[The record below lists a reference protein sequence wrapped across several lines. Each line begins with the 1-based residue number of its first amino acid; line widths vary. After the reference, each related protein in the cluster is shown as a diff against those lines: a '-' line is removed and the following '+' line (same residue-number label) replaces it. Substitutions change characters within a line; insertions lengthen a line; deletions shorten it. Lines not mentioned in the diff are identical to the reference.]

1 MTYEKGRGFA
11 HLEVAGA
18 EDAPH
23 GTGHEVRKVA
33 GGGGGRAR
41 RRGEFWRRILVTGLV
56 LERERKGHRLEG
68 MGGRVVDGEQVA
80 AAAPGER
87 PRTEGGRRRSRGG
100 KEAGGIDIDE
110 ATGWGA
116 INSMRGGG
124 AAGRREKCSITERRG
139 GGGGDGGG
147 GMKH

>member
-1 MTYEKGRGFA
+1 MTYEKDGGFA

-18 EDAPH
+18 EDAPN
-23 GTGHEVRKVA
+23 GTGLEVREVA
-33 GGGGGRAR
+33 GGGGGRGR
-41 RRGEFWRRILVTGLV
+41 RRGECWRRILETGLV
-56 LERERKGHRLEG
+56 LGRERKGHQLEG

-80 AAAPGER
+80 AAASGER
-87 PRTEGGRRRSRGG
+87 RRKEGGRRRSKGG
-100 KEAGGIDIDE
+100 KEARGIDIDE

-124 AAGRREKCSITERRG
+124 AAGRREKCSITERRR
-139 GGGGDGGG
+139 GGG